1 MKDDYNFTAP
11 LDSNEQLLVGAEQ
24 AAAML
29 SIGRTHFY
37 SMLNSG
43 TIGPMAHK
51 LGRRSLFSV
60 QELREWVN
68 AGMPPRQR
76 WIEQKKI

>member
-1 MKDDYNFTAP
+1 MTTEADNTLVQEP
-11 LDSNEQLLVGAEQ
+11 LLVDARR

-29 SIGRTHFY
+29 GIGRTHFY
-37 SMLNSG
+37 AMLSSG
-43 TIGPMAHK
+43 GIGPMAHK

-68 AGMPPRQR
+68 AGMPPRHK
-76 WIEQKKI
+76 WVEMK

>member
-1 MKDDYNFTAP
+1 MKDDCNIKAP
-11 LDSNEQLLVGAEQ
+11 PDSDERLLVSTEK
-24 AAAML
+24 AALML
-29 SIGRTHFY
+29 SVGRTHFY

-60 QELREWVN
+60 QELRDWVN
-68 AGMPPRQR
+68 AGMPVRKK
-76 WIEQKKI
+76 WIEQKKL